1 MINPP
6 DAGAIGLFDSGV
18 GGLSV
23 WREVVALL
31 PQARTV
37 YVADQTHAPYG
48 SRQLAEVQVFSEG
61 ITRFLLEAGA
71 QLIVLAC
78 NTASAAALYYLRA
91 CFPYVPF
98 VGMEPAVKPAVAQT
112 RSGVI
117 GVLATPATF
126 EGELFANLLDRYA
139 GSARV
144 LTQTCPGL
152 VEAVEAGALDTPETE
167 ARLRGCLEPLLAAGI
182 DQLVL
187 GCTHYPF
194 LSPLIVRIV
203 GNSVAL
209 LDPAPAVARQTAR
222 VWAQMRPDVPRKSYH
237 PASTCGPARHVFY
250 TTGPLRDFSAAL
262 ERLVPPAAETGA
274 VRAAGWD
281 CQGVLRAL

>member
-1 MINPP
+1 MINPS
-6 DAGAIGLFDSGV
+6 DASPIGLFDSGV
-18 GGLSV
+18 GGLSI
-23 WREVVALL
+23 WREVVSLL
-31 PQARTV
+31 PHAHTV

-48 SRQLAEVQVFSEG
+48 YRQLAEVQFFSEG

-91 CFPYVPF
+91 RFPHVHF

-126 EGELFANLLDRYA
+126 AGELFASLLDRYA

-152 VEAVEAGALDTPETE
+152 VEAVEAGAWDTPETE
-167 ARLRGCLEPLLAAGI
+167 ARLRACLEPLLAAGI

-194 LSPLIVRIV
+194 LSPLIARIV
-203 GNSVAL
+203 GNGVAL

-222 VWAQMRPDVPRKSYH
+222 VLAQMRLEVPRESRH
-237 PASTCGPARHVFY
+237 TASTCGPVRHVFY
-250 TTGPLRDFSAAL
+250 TTGPLQDFSAAL
-262 ERLVPPAAETGA
+262 ERLAPHAAETGA